1 MNAILVPVESSA
13 KASAAAQRGIAHCLH
28 SLATVHLLNVQRPF
42 PRHISR
48 FFSNQ
53 ELQRFHQEAGM
64 SVLAPAIRALDAA
77 GVPHFDHVVVG
88 QPARAIVEFAARKHC
103 DDILLDEAP
112 EGFMSILHA
121 ASLSSQVRHLMRTAA
136 AAAAARPIGTR

>member
-77 GVPHFDHVVVG
+77 GVPHLDHVVVG

-112 EGFMSILHA
+112 GGFMSILH
-121 ASLSSQVRHLMRTAA
+121 ASLSSQVRHLMRAAATAA
-136 AAAAARPIGTR
+136 AAGPTGTR

>member
-1 MNAILVPVESSA
+1 MSAVLAPVESAA
-13 KASAAAQRGIAHCLH
+13 KAPAAAQRAIAYCLH

-42 PRHISR
+42 PRHVSR
-48 FFSNQ
+48 FCSNQ

-77 GVPHFDHVVVG
+77 GVPHVDHVVVG

-112 EGFMSILHA
+112 GGFMSILHA
-121 ASLSSQVRHLMRTAA
+121 ASLSSQVRHLMRAATAA
-136 AAAAARPIGTR
+136 AAAGPTGIR